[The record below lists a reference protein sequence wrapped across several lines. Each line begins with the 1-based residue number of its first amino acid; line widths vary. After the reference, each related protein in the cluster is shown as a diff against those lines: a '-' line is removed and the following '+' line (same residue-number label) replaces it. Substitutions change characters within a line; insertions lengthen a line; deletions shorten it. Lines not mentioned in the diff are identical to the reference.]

1 VPAFLIFL
9 IVIVLLAVLGVS
21 VLGVAIHLLW
31 WSIIGLVIGGL
42 GRLVV
47 PNDSI
52 GLGTTILGGI
62 AAAIL
67 GGLIGDALNLG
78 NCMELLVSV
87 IVAGIGVW
95 SFYGYD
101 RAR

>member
-1 VPAFLIFL
+1 MPAFLIFL